1 MQNFHYFELLL
12 YVFPILE
19 IILINKFFRPYLRY
33 KQIIQVTVADVV
45 LPFLFVGIHLLSVY
59 SLTYSLLPHFLLAAC
74 VVGLLQTLYFDK
86 RKKIHQPKRFYR
98 YFIKILFLMAL
109 LSYYMLVLL
118 RIYFLVRG

>member
-1 MQNFHYFELLL
+1 MQNFHYSEILL

-33 KQIIQVTVADVV
+33 KQMIQLTVADVV
-45 LPFLFVGIHLLSVY
+45 LPFLLVGIHLLSVY

-74 VVGLLQTLYFDK
+74 FIGMLQTLYFDL
-86 RKKIHQPKRFYR
+86 RKKNHRPKQFYR

-109 LSYYMLVLL
+109 LFYYMLVFL